1 MNTHAISFGLALVLA
16 TLASASALA
25 QGAAPVG
32 NPNAAHDKI
41 AMCVGCHGIADY
53 KASFPMVYRVPKL
66 GGQNA
71 QYIVTALTEYQKGER
86 KHPTMDGVAA
96 SLSPQ
101 DMADIAAYYSQQK

>member
-1 MNTHAISFGLALVLA
+1 MNKHAISLCLALA
-16 TLASASALA
+16 ASALA
-25 QGAAPVG
+25 PHSVLAQSAAPVG
-32 NPNAAHDKI
+32 NASAAHDKI

-66 GGQNA
+66 GGQNP
-71 QYIVTALTEYQKGER
+71 QYIMTALAEYQKGER

-96 SLSPQ
+96 SLSLQ